1 MDKVIKFHVHAKSN
15 AWNMS
20 ILCLVDNNLCPT
32 MMLVRETIDWQSFT
46 EMTENIENI
55 LDKN

>member
-32 MMLVRETIDWQSFT
+32 MMLARETIDWQSFT

-55 LDKN
+55 LD